1 MPIRNTSKALIVKE
15 NCVLLNRCRLEKTGE
30 IYYDL
35 PGGGQQ
41 LFETMEEAVI
51 REVREETG
59 YTVRVVRFSAVAEEI
74 NQSEAVRTQ
83 APDYAHRMAHIFV
96 AEITENVQ
104 TQPAEKD
111 FQQEASVWVSLDEA
125 DRLSIFPIQ
134 LRGRISEL
142 VQSKAPVYL
151 GTSFV

>member
-1 MPIRNTSKALIVKE
+1 MSIRNTSKALIVKE
-15 NCVLLNRCRLEKTGE
+15 NRVLLNRCRLGKTGE

-59 YTVRVVRFSAVAEEI
+59 YTVNVIRFAAVAEEI

-96 AEITENVQ
+96 AEITGNVQ
-104 TQPAEKD
+104 IQPAEKD

-125 DRLSIFPIQ
+125 DQLPVFPIQ

-142 VQSKAPVYL
+142 VQSKTPVYL